1 MPTTIDQLQIEVE
14 TQSEGAIKGL
24 GKLKSTLE
32 KIDKISKSSGLDKVC
47 KKLKEIS
54 SMNFSNLNSLNALG
68 DTINRV
74 EELGRKVDNLAS
86 SITEVPTSI
95 DVTADT
101 GGVVDAISDISEMS
115 DVIDTVPESKTVNID
130 TPGTER
136 ATNKVSAFRRTIE
149 TIRSATSKA
158 SAGLKGL
165 SERLHTTSSAFSKTT
180 KKASMLKDVLKI
192 VVIYG
197 GAFRAFMLLTQGVS
211 EGLQNV
217 AQYNSE
223 TAAAMGQLSTMALTL
238 KNSIGAALY
247 PVLVA
252 LTPAL
257 QSITNAIARVCEAI
271 GQLAS
276 LLSGKSTY
284 LKAKTYAKSY
294 VDTAKGAASEAAKAI
309 KKSFAG
315 MDEITT
321 IGNKDDGS
329 SAAGGG
335 GGDNYGQMFEEVPID
350 NPKLQAL
357 MPFFQGLKTVL
368 SSCFDTIKR
377 LANDYL
383 YPWLVNIGNWC
394 AENPEALRVIGEGL
408 GYISVALAGIAA
420 GKGAIKILN
429 FLISPLTKLSK
440 LTGLTKTSLALT
452 ITGITFETAGVVDT
466 IKNGLDKINF
476 SKIIGGGTALTIG
489 GALIG
494 KTLGSAILGGA
505 IGGIVAGI
513 PAFGVGIY
521 DAIVRGLDWLNAALI
536 GAGATAAGA
545 GIGAI
550 IGMLGGPIGAGIGAL
565 IGLAVGLVTD
575 LVILCVQNW
584 DIITQWCSTAC
595 ANIGQFFVNLW
606 NGIVSVWNTVAEWF
620 NTWVIQPVVTFFT
633 GLWTTISTLA
643 SNCWNSIVEFFTPA
657 YEWFSELFNSIF
669 QTISDIFYNIGVIAS
684 GCWEI
689 IKAVWSIVSEWFNEN
704 IIQPVSNFFTELWTT
719 IQETATAAWEG
730 IKSVFSTISQWI
742 DENIIQPVSNFFT
755 DLWNGFSEKAAQ
767 AWETVKGVFSN
778 VAEFFGNIFRD
789 AWQKIVNVFSVAGEI
804 FVDIKEGVLS
814 GFKKVA
820 NGLITGINKVVA
832 VPFNGINKALT
843 TLKNIKILELQPF
856 KGIKTISVPQ
866 IPTFATGGFPED
878 GLFMANHGELVGKFA
893 GGRTAVANNEQI
905 VEGIQHGVYVANQEQ
920 NVLLREQNKL
930 LRQIVDKESNGEVNV
945 STITRAIERKNRRD
959 GKTVVP
965 VGT

>member
-14 TQSEGAIKGL
+14 TQSEGAIKNL
-24 GKLKSTLE
+24 NKLKSTL
-32 KIDKISKSSGLDKVC
+32 KSIDKVTKSSGLDKLT

-54 SMNFSNLNSLNALG
+54 SINFSNLNQLNSLGKAAN
-68 DTINRV
+68 TIERV
-74 EELGRKVDNLAS
+74 NKKVDNLTS

-440 LTGLTKTSLALT
+440 LTGLTRLSLTLT
-452 ITGITFETAGVVDT
+452 IGGVILETAGIVDA
-466 IKNGLDKINF
+466 IQNGLNEINF
-476 SKIIGGGTALTIG
+476 SKIVGGGGAFIGGA
-489 GALIG
+489 ALIG
-494 KTLGSAILGGA
+494 KKFGKAILGGA
-505 IGGIVAGI
+505 IGSIIAG
-513 PAFGVGIY
+513 ASMFLTGVY
-521 DAIVRGLDWLNAALI
+521 DAIVKGLDWINATLI
-536 GAGATAAGA
+536 AVGSTLAGA
-545 GIGAI
+545 GIGAL
-550 IGMLGGPIGAGIGAL
+550 IGSIGGPMGAL
-565 IGLAVGLVTD
+565 IGLAVGLVVD
-575 LVILCVQNW
+575 LTILIIQNW
-584 DIITQWCSTAC
+584 ETIVQWCSTAC